1 MRIES
6 NRSQQVPAPVRM
18 TTPPKAP
25 ASSAAPAMNADAWL
39 TQKPSPLAAKVAAQ
53 AASPMRPG
61 NSVEL
66 FVNGG
71 EAFGAMH
78 KLLDSAKKRIDMEFF
93 SFFDDKTGR
102 DMIDRLSKK
111 AKEGVQVNLLVDHL
125 GSFLKRDLLDD
136 MRDAGIR
143 VRPFT
148 NGSDYPLLN
157 ANSTT
162 DHRKILL
169 VDGKVGMTGGMNI
182 GEPYQNH
189 WHDFMVKVEGP
200 TLGDL
205 YKTFERNWELSD
217 GERMRDIVPDLA
229 PKGAHAAQVAVTS
242 PRKDE
247 IRRSF
252 LAAFDNAQDK
262 ILINSP
268 YFIDEEMVA
277 ALKRASA
284 RGVKVTAMIP
294 SVGDNPIVDQMNKS
308 VINELLDAKIDVRLY
323 DTMNPD
329 FKAHDHATDN
339 FNHGKIAT
347 IDDQLSIIGTANM
360 DTRSMIKNQE
370 INLNI
375 DSKAL
380 AKEIEERVFKHDFA
394 AKARPA
400 VKHEFN
406 AAEKAVNKGLNA
418 LRRFF

>member
-1 MRIES
+1 MRIEG
-6 NRSQQVPAPVRM
+6 NQGPKTPASVRM
-18 TTPPKAP
+18 TTPSKAP
-25 ASSAAPAMNADAWL
+25 APPAAPAMNADAWL
-39 TQKPSPLAAKVAAQ
+39 AQKPSPLAAKVAAQ
-53 AASPMRPG
+53 ASSPMRPG
-61 NSVEL
+61 NHVEL

-71 EAFGAMH
+71 EAYGAMH
-78 KLLDSAKKRIDMEFF
+78 QLIDGAQKRIDMEFF

-125 GSFLKRDLLDD
+125 GSVMKGDLLDD
-136 MRDAGIR
+136 MRAAGIR
-143 VRPFT
+143 VKPFT
-148 NGSDYPLLN
+148 NGFENPLLN
-157 ANSTT
+157 ANATT

-217 GERMRDIVPDLA
+217 GDRMRDIVPDVA
-229 PKGAHAAQVAVTS
+229 AKGAHAAQVAVTT

-252 LAAFDNAQDK
+252 LSAFDNAQDK

-268 YFIDEEMVA
+268 YFIDEEMVE
-277 ALKRASA
+277 ALKRASS

-294 SVGDNPIVDQMNKS
+294 SVGDNPIVDQMNRA
-308 VINELLDAKIDVRLY
+308 VINEMIDAKIDVRVY

-329 FKAHDHATDN
+329 FKAHDHATDH

-347 IDDQLSIIGTANM
+347 IDDHLSIIGTANM
-360 DTRSMIKNQE
+360 DTRSMVKNQE

-394 AKARPA
+394 TKARPA

-406 AAEKAVNKGLNA
+406 AAEKVVNKGLNA